1 MLTTLSSLAFFILCN
16 NMALLVDNRLF
27 EKWIVNVMP
36 RNVRNRIIFISFLFI
51 LFFGIIGYLTK
62 SPFLS
67 LFNVILFSITTVII
81 WYNFKVS
88 HLNKEIIFLFFLFY
102 VFLAFGLGLVFNPL
116 NYKSFDLYAKIYLI
130 GDISITY
137 LILSVS
143 LYLFFYA
150 WKKNKKQVTSYLFYS
165 FFISAIIIIFLF
177 SRFIPAF
184 QDAQSQL
191 GAAYAERS
199 YYVKVLSIFLLLV
212 FWLSYYRKNFSLSE
226 YINVI
231 IFLFMLYSVLD
242 ALYYIAGGFF
252 DVNLFMY
259 SLYFSTV
266 INLVSL
272 YFWWKRLQYLYS
284 PEAIENERYLENFEY
299 LKGLIKK
306 PRESLVRRIFTNIPP
321 GFLLTFLAVILIATG
336 IYYWKFKGFANLF
349 VTLNVIIILFA
360 IFSAIGISLIAI
372 KQDWKNQYR
381 FIKERK
387 NKVKK
392 ISVS

>member
-1 MLTTLSSLAFFILCN
+1 MKTLQKKIIVIILITNFVVGTINVLNGTPLLT
-16 NMALLVDNRLF
+16 LLN
-27 EKWIVNVMP
+27 IC
-36 RNVRNRIIFISFLFI
+36 IFA
-51 LFFGIIGYLTK
+51 TT
-62 SPFLS
+62 
-67 LFNVILFSITTVII
+67 SIII

-226 YINVI
+226 YINII